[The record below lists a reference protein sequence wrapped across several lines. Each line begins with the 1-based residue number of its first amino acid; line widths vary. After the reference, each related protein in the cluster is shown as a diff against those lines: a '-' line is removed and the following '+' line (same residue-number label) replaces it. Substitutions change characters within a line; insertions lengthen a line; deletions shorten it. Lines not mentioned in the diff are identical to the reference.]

1 MARRAVVELSTSDE
15 VAESLERID
24 REVIKLFALV
34 GEGVAGATHSLLA
47 GDREAAR
54 VLAESDET
62 IDALYLEVEQLA
74 QSQLA
79 QRATG
84 PVELRYLVAV
94 LRMLPELERSGD
106 LAEHV
111 SRRAVR
117 GLGMELSPRA
127 RGLVEQMGEVACD
140 MWRATADAY
149 ADRAPVAEQV
159 EELDDELDELH
170 VTLTAEIA
178 SGSMALPVAIEA
190 ALVARFYERIGD
202 HAADVQAQD
211 RLEFAFPFPDVR
223 LAGGDHRLLGVDL
236 HRQDLEALRV
246 SIGHDVRDRGEV
258 DFQRVDVEIA
268 QADLGRQPL
277 GEQFEVQ
284 QFVGRQERLPF
295 LIGDHREG
303 VMIGAL
309 HAPVRYQLV
318 GLGTADDPVP
328 DQVVQHLGKSQF
340 SVDGDFGGG
349 LHGVHYSGNARA
361 VQITLAPVVGIR
373 AAGCVNISSPCRGLS
388 RGNYRRLPAAS
399 RILRRQGKAPRRS
412 HH

>member
-1 MARRAVVELSTSDE
+1 VARRAVVELSTSDE

-127 RGLVEQMGEVACD
+127 RGLVEQMGEVACE

-190 ALVARFYERIGD
+190 ALVARFYERFGD
-202 HAADVQAQD
+202 HAVNLARRIAH
-211 RLEFAFPFPDVR
+211 
-223 LAGGDHRLLGVDL
+223 LAGR
-236 HRQDLEALRV
+236 
-246 SIGHDVRDRGEV
+246 
-258 DFQRVDVEIA
+258 
-268 QADLGRQPL
+268 
-277 GEQFEVQ
+277 
-284 QFVGRQERLPF
+284 
-295 LIGDHREG
+295 
-303 VMIGAL
+303 
-309 HAPVRYQLV
+309 
-318 GLGTADDPVP
+318 P
-328 DQVVQHLGKSQF
+328 DTG
-340 SVDGDFGGG
+340 
-349 LHGVHYSGNARA
+349 
-361 VQITLAPVVGIR
+361 
-373 AAGCVNISSPCRGLS
+373 S
-388 RGNYRRLPAAS
+388 R
-399 RILRRQGKAPRRS
+399 
-412 HH
+412 